1 MAKINKNM
9 SKNFQTNNDK
19 NVLTMTNKKRYNK
32 STRKKEKTKKMKSQK
47 PNYLRLETVYAKI
60 CSLKGYFEYAKIL
73 IKNIKSQLLCIIFCN
88 VKIYAKVPVIF
99 AV

>member
-1 MAKINKNM
+1 MAKFNKNM

-47 PNYLRLETVYAKI
+47 PNYLRLETVYAKAY
-60 CSLKGYFEYAKIL
+60 SLKGYFEYAKIL

>member
-1 MAKINKNM
+1 
-9 SKNFQTNNDK
+9 
-19 NVLTMTNKKRYNK
+19 
-32 STRKKEKTKKMKSQK
+32 MKSQK
-47 PNYLRLETVYAKI
+47 PNHLCLETVYAKI

-88 VKIYAKVPVIF
+88 VKIYAKVPVLF